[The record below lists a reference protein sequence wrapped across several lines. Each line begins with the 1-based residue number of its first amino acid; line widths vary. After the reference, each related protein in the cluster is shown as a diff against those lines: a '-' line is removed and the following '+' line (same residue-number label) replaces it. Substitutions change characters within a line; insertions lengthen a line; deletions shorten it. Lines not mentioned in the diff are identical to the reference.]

1 MKIEEKPH
9 DFLQGCIQLQQG
21 EKIGIGKLSCIL
33 KYWLVKHVNEL
44 IKLKYWENVEKKS
57 KGNGLGCFG
66 LSIRINRKD
75 FECNIVLD

>member
-1 MKIEEKPH
+1 
-9 DFLQGCIQLQQG
+9 
-21 EKIGIGKLSCIL
+21 LSCIL

-66 LSIRINRKD
+66 LSIRIKRKD